1 MNIATTVGISD
12 MIKVMNKKV
21 TINDIAKMA
30 NVAKSTVSRYLN
42 GGSVSVQTRQKIDRI
57 VKEYRYTP
65 NTFAQS
71 LKQQTNHTIGVIVPR
86 LDSIAQS
93 DMLRGLDENN
103 HDDTFLIVNAYQD
116 PDRELAAIEKLHS
129 QNVGGIILLTAN
141 LTDAIRDALM
151 ASPLPIVIQGQDEPH
166 FHRVIMADRHGGEAV
181 GAYIKTR
188 QPKNVLLLN
197 VDAKMDHAVGYERFK
212 GIKAALTDIPHT
224 EVITDFKLDIAKRD
238 AKTAMAADQF
248 DLVIGAT
255 DRIAVG
261 AMQAGYAL
269 HQKPQYIGFG
279 QSFFSETVTPN
290 LTSFEF
296 NFFEAGKQ
304 LYELFIKVRDENPQT
319 IQRVVMDGQLVIRE
333 STGSKP

>member
-1 MNIATTVGISD
+1 MTTTIGFSD
-12 MIKVMNKKV
+12 MIRVMNKKV

-42 GGSVSVQTRQKIDRI
+42 GGSVSMKTRQKIDRI
-57 VKEYRYTP
+57 VQEYHYTP

-93 DMLRGLDENN
+93 DMLRGLDECNK
-103 HDDTFLIVNAYQD
+103 DDTFLIVNAYQD
-116 PDRELAAIEKLHS
+116 PKRELAAIEKLQS

-141 LTDAIRDALM
+141 LTDDIRRVLA
-151 ASPLPIVIQGQDEPH
+151 ASPLPIVIQGQDEPD
-166 FHRVIMADRHGGEAV
+166 FHRVIMADHHGGEAV
-181 GAYIKTR
+181 GAYVKTLA
-188 QPKNVLLLN
+188 PKNVLLLN
-197 VDAKMDHAVGYERFK
+197 VNAEIDHAVGHDRFM
-212 GIKAALTDIPHT
+212 GIKAALATTPHT
-224 EVITDFKLDIAKRD
+224 EVITDFKLETAKRD
-238 AKTAMAADQF
+238 AKVAMSNDEF

-269 HQKPQYIGFG
+269 RQKPQYIGFG

-296 NFFEAGKQ
+296 SFFEAGKK
-304 LYELFIKVRDENPQT
+304 LYQLFIKVRDENPKET
-319 IQRVVMDGQLVIRE
+319 QRVVIDGHLIVRD
-333 STGSKP
+333 STGPQH

>member
-1 MNIATTVGISD
+1 

-42 GGSVSVQTRQKIDRI
+42 GGSVSAHTRQKIDRI

-71 LKQQTNHTIGVIVPR
+71 LKQQKNHTIGVIVPR

-116 PDRELAAIEKLHS
+116 PERELAAIEKLHA

-141 LTDAIRDALM
+141 LTDAIRKTLM
-151 ASPLPIVIQGQDEPH
+151 ASPLPIVIQGQDEPN
-166 FHRVIMADRHGGEAV
+166 FHRVIMADRQGGEAV
-181 GAYIKTR
+181 GAYIKTLN
-188 QPKNVLLLN
+188 PENVLLLN
-197 VDAKMDHAVGYERFK
+197 VDAKADHAVGYERFM
-212 GIKAALTDIPHT
+212 GIKAALTNIPYT
-224 EVITDFKLDIAKRD
+224 EVITDFKLDTAKRD
-238 AKTAMAADQF
+238 AKMAMAADQY

-255 DRIAVG
+255 DRIVVG

-269 HQKPQYIGFG
+269 QQTPQYIGFG

-304 LYELFIKVRDENPQT
+304 LYQLFTKVRDEQPQT
-319 IQRVVMDGQLVIRE
+319 IQRVVIDGQLVIRD
-333 STGSKP
+333 STQPKQ

>member
-1 MNIATTVGISD
+1 MTTSRVFSDIIS
-12 MIKVMNKKV
+12 VMNKKV

-42 GGSVSVQTRQKIDRI
+42 GGSVSAQTRLKIERI
-57 VKEYRYTP
+57 VQEQHYTP

-93 DMLRGLDENN
+93 DMLRGLDECNQE
-103 HDDTFLIVNAYQD
+103 DTFLIVNAYQD
-116 PDRELAAIEKLHS
+116 PKRELAAIEKLQS

-141 LTDAIRDALM
+141 LTDEIRAALT
-151 ASPLPIVIQGQDEPH
+151 ASPLPIVIQGQDEPD
-166 FHRVIMADRHGGEAV
+166 FHRVIMADQHGGETV
-181 GAYIKTR
+181 GAYVKTLH
-188 QPKNVLLLN
+188 PKNVLLLN
-197 VDAKMDHAVGYERFK
+197 VNAAIDHAVGHDRFM
-212 GIKAALTDIPHT
+212 GIKAALAQTPYT
-224 EVITDFKLDIAKRD
+224 EVMTDFKLDTAKHD
-238 AKTAMAADQF
+238 AKKAMAADQY

-261 AMQAGYAL
+261 AMQSGYVL

-296 NFFEAGKQ
+296 SFFEAGKQ
-304 LYELFIKVRDENPQT
+304 LYRLFVKVRDENPQT
-319 IQRVVMDGQLVIRE
+319 IQRVVIDGQLVIRD
-333 STGSKP
+333 STGPQH